1 MTRDRPPLRTPEVPP
16 LGDAEVHVWTM
27 RLDASLGELANLEA
41 RLSPAER
48 AAQARYV
55 RPRDRAMFALSHATR
70 RALLGAYVGVPPGA
84 LAFAT
89 GAHGKPY
96 LDTIATDV
104 RFNVSHSGDVA
115 LLAVARGRQLGVDV
129 EEIRASAD
137 LDAIARAQF
146 SPCEQSDLRRAGTSD
161 EAKVLAFFACWSR
174 KEAVIKAIG
183 LGLSFPLD
191 AFDVAIDPAGPPRL
205 LASRDARLDAAA
217 WSMHPLRIPAGYAS
231 ALMVEGGVGVVRELS
246 WAHA

>member
-1 MTRDRPPLRTPEVPP
+1 MTRHGPHLRAPEVPP

-27 RLDASLGELANLEA
+27 RLDASLGALAELEA
-41 RLSPAER
+41 ALSPAER

-70 RALLGAYVGVPPGA
+70 RALLGAYVGVPAGA

-89 GAHGKPY
+89 GAQGKPH
-96 LDTIATDV
+96 LDAIETDV

-115 LLAVARGRQLGVDV
+115 LLAVARGRELGVDV

-146 SPCEQSDLRRAGTSD
+146 SPHEQSDLRRAGTSD
-161 EAKVLAFFACWSR
+161 EARLHAFFACWSR

-183 LGLSFPLD
+183 MGLSFPLA
-191 AFDVAIDPAGPPRL
+191 AFDVAIDPDGPPRL
-205 LASRDARLDAAA
+205 LASRDPRLDAAA
-217 WSMHPLRIPAGYAS
+217 WSMHALRMPRGHAG
-231 ALMVEGGVGVVRELS
+231 ALMVEGQVRAVRELS
-246 WAHA
+246 WPKA

>member
-1 MTRDRPPLRTPEVPP
+1 MTRDRPPPRTPEVPP

-27 RLDASLGELANLEA
+27 RLDASLGALGDLEA
-41 RLSPAER
+41 GLSPAER

-70 RALLGAYVGVPPGA
+70 RALLGAYVGVPPSA

-89 GAHGKPY
+89 SAHGKPH
-96 LDTIATDV
+96 LDAIATDV

-137 LDAIARAQF
+137 LDAISRAQF
-146 SPCEQSDLRRAGTSD
+146 SPCEQSDLHRAGTSD
-161 EAKVLAFFACWSR
+161 DAKVRAFFACWSR

-191 AFDVAIDPAGPPRL
+191 AFDVAIDPDCPPRL

-217 WSMHPLRIPAGYAS
+217 WSMHALRIPAGYAA
-231 ALMVEGGVGVVRELS
+231 ALMVEGRVGVVRQLS

>member
-1 MTRDRPPLRTPEVPP
+1 MTPDRPPRTALEVPP

-27 RLDASLGELANLEA
+27 RLDASVGALVDLEA

-89 GAHGKPY
+89 NAHGKPH
-96 LDTIATDV
+96 LDALRTDV

-115 LLAVARGRQLGVDV
+115 LLAVARGKELGVDV
-129 EEIRASAD
+129 EEIRALSD

-146 SPCEQSDLRRAGTSD
+146 SPREQSDLRSTGTSD
-161 EAKVLAFFACWSR
+161 EARLLGFFACWSR

-183 LGLSFPLD
+183 LGLSFPLA
-191 AFDVAIDPAGPPRL
+191 AFDVATDPDGPPRL
-205 LASRDARLDAAA
+205 LASRDARLDATG
-217 WSMHPLRIPAGYAS
+217 WSMHALRIPGGHAG
-231 ALMVEGGVGVVRELS
+231 ALMVEGQVSVVRELA
-246 WAHA
+246 W